1 VRGAT
6 FVLRDSRTTRNN
18 RLEMFGYI
26 QLSEV
31 CRHKRYLNVT
41 DRLCACAG
49 VIMRDD
55 GQRTNR
61 CESWTT
67 YVTSE
72 RANVTFGV
80 ILGEKIIEAV
90 AQMSVRFRATDVVA
104 PKLVKLATKD
114 DRVVRTA

>member
-55 GQRTNR
+55 GQSTNR
-61 CESWTT
+61 CESWTA